1 MKRKVISVIACILCI
16 CQLLPVYAGAVDTLD
31 VYPIIYFPRNF
42 DDQTND
48 NDLRNLAIYQTTSEA
63 TTVSYNWEGLENTDR
78 HTGEY
83 GIIFPIN
90 NLSNVSGGTETY
102 LINFTMQLKPKERHI
117 GFGDTSLALS
127 KFFINYGLSDESS
140 RVITANSNGVYS
152 FNNSYMQVWYKPIY
166 TPTSDINETDVIYD
180 FGYGVYNLHFTI
192 RLSVD
197 YNSTIRNIFFA
208 IDFDEFG
215 LEYNQLDVII
225 QPCTTSSY
233 VVSDLDDIDGELDRL
248 NSQISEIYA
257 LLDEMNKASVSS
269 GNSTTQILNNILN
282 QDKVGYEEIK
292 QATESVKQQVEE
304 MKDTMDEKV
313 DEGMSSFKDKVEKEA
328 ADKADKTV
336 QEILDKV
343 DIVDTGAA
351 ENAFTALFNAITTDS
366 MNAVLTVPDF
376 KLDLGDDSYTLWNSF
391 TIDIPELLDQMGIDD
406 FMIVV
411 RFPFYFGFGW
421 FLYGKVNRLI
431 KIMLLDD
438 VNEEQPN

>member
-1 MKRKVISVIACILCI
+1 MKRKVISVIASILCI

-48 NDLRNLAIYQTTSEA
+48 CDQRNLIIYQTTSEA
-63 TTVSYNWEGLENTDR
+63 TTVSYNWEGWENTDR

-83 GIIFPIN
+83 GVMFPVN
-90 NLSNVSGGTETY
+90 NLTNVSGGYESY
-102 LINFTMQLKPKERHI
+102 IINFTMQLKPKEIHPS
-117 GFGDTSLALS
+117 FGDDSLALS
-127 KFFINYGLSDESS
+127 NFFINYGLSNEFSYSIIPD
-140 RVITANSNGVYS
+140 NNGKYFFS
-152 FNNSYMQVWYKPIY
+152 NSYMSIWYQSIY
-166 TPTSDINETDVIYD
+166 TPTTDISDTSSLDY
-180 FGYGVYNLHFTI
+180 GYGVYNLHFTI
-192 RLSVD
+192 LLNLNFNSKVD
-197 YNSTIRNIFFA
+197 NIFFV
-208 IDFDEFG
+208 IDFDDFG
-215 LEYNQLDVII
+215 MRYNMLDLII
-225 QPCTTSSY
+225 QPCTTTSY
-233 VVSDLDDIDGELDRL
+233 VVSDLDDIDGQLDRL

-257 LLDEMNKASVSS
+257 LLDEMNKGSVSTV
-269 GNSTTQILNNILN
+269 NSAAQILNNILQ
-282 QDKVGYEEIK
+282 QDKVGYEDIK